1 MLSIHALDRQGITPS
16 LILDTINRVSEVN
29 SVFDSIQSR
38 SEVIPC
44 RSRFIEKFVFIISRG
59 EDGKDKG

>member
-1 MLSIHALDRQGITPS
+1 MPMISTGDNPS

-44 RSRFIEKFVFIISRG
+44 QSRFIEKLVFIISRG